1 MSLSHSFFVLFSGCI
16 QSFIIEGFLYDTK
29 GILPHIDAIIS
40 SFLLNP
46 LIDGSVDSISTT
58 NDAVGIIVTVD
69 SPFNKNPTVNIT
81 RTAPLRQYFGKNK
94 ESTICARSLHQSLI
108 ERYVYATGSGRGT
121 VGTPRRFVYDVL
133 LYSIKSFYRIHLYDV
148 ILHIQTN
155 CSTKS

>member
-1 MSLSHSFFVLFSGCI
+1 MSLSHRLFVSFSGCI
-16 QSFIIEGFLYDTK
+16 QSFIIEGFLNDTK

-58 NDAVGIIVTVD
+58 NEAVGIIVTVD

-94 ESTICARSLHQSLI
+94 ESTICASLHQSLI
-108 ERYVYATGSGRGT
+108 ERYVYASGSGRGT
-121 VGTPRRFVYDVL
+121 VGTPRRFVYVVL
-133 LYSIKSFYRIHLYDV
+133 LCSIKSFYRIY
-148 ILHIQTN
+148 
-155 CSTKS
+155 